1 MYRVG
6 LGFDVHK
13 TSEKK
18 RLFIGG
24 VRIPSKFGL
33 VGHSDADVLIHSIC
47 DAILG
52 ALALGDIGDHF
63 SDKDQKN
70 KNKKST
76 IFLKKIM
83 SLMKKE
89 GYKIVN
95 VDSTVICEKPRI
107 SKYKMKIKDTLS
119 PILKINNKD
128 LSIKATTFEGL
139 GPIGN
144 NEGIACKTIVM
155 LEKIKKK

>member
-107 SKYKMKIKDTLS
+107 SKYKMKMKDTLS

>member
-1 MYRVG
+1 
-6 LGFDVHK
+6 
-13 TSEKK
+13 
-18 RLFIGG
+18 
-24 VRIPSKFGL
+24 
-33 VGHSDADVLIHSIC
+33 
-47 DAILG
+47 
-52 ALALGDIGDHF
+52 
-63 SDKDQKN
+63 
-70 KNKKST
+70 
-76 IFLKKIM
+76 
-83 SLMKKE
+83 MKKE

-95 VDSTVICEKPRI
+95 VDSTGICEKPRI

>member
-24 VRIPSKFGL
+24 VRIPSKLGL

-107 SKYKMKIKDTLS
+107 SKYKMKMKDTLS